1 MTETFNTGPR
11 SQQVKGYILNYISQ
25 NHLKQNDQLP
35 SEAAIA
41 KKLGVSRNTI
51 REAYISLENEG
62 IIVRRHGIGTFVA
75 HSPFIR
81 DSLNEFSP
89 FAQIIHEGGYV
100 PHFETLSMTVTQ
112 VPNEIID
119 ALDCSPSE
127 KLRCIDR
134 LVYADQQPAIFV
146 TDYLAPLVEE
156 ADLPW
161 GIFKG
166 NMVQFLGAS
175 LEPSL
180 HQIRSYIRAG
190 VITPEISSY
199 MKLSTGTP
207 VLSVRSTIYNVDNRP
222 VNFSRIFFNSSI
234 VELSTVRMIRST

>member
-1 MTETFNTGPR
+1 
-11 SQQVKGYILNYISQ
+11 
-25 NHLKQNDQLP
+25 
-35 SEAAIA
+35 
-41 KKLGVSRNTI
+41 
-51 REAYISLENEG
+51 
-62 IIVRRHGIGTFVA
+62 
-75 HSPFIR
+75 
-81 DSLNEFSP
+81 
-89 FAQIIHEGGYV
+89 
-100 PHFETLSMTVTQ
+100 MTVTQ
-112 VPNEIID
+112 VSNEISD
-119 ALDCSPSE
+119 ALDCSPKE
-127 KLRCIDR
+127 KLRCINR
-134 LVYADQQPAIFV
+134 LVYADEQPAIYV

-199 MKLSTGTP
+199 MKLPAGTP

-222 VNFSRIFFNSSI
+222 VNFSRIYFNSSI